1 MLLFSISSPAP
12 ADSQPVEESSRLL
25 AYDYRMAGDE
35 LRTRIIMHFD
45 RKPEINWFLLRDPHR
60 LVIDLPESEFS
71 FEESALTP
79 RGLIARV
86 RYGRMSPGHSRVIL
100 TAVGP
105 FTLDDISV
113 LENEN
118 SPGFR
123 LIADIVSASHSDF
136 EAAMRERIDSAPDAG
151 AADTVGNTDEEDDR
165 FTIVLDPGHGGI
177 DGGAQGV
184 SGLFEKSV
192 TLAFALELRQALED
206 TGDYNVHLTR
216 STDLFLRLDERVRIA
231 REHEADLFISIH
243 ADSIRLRNFR
253 GATIYTLSEKASDA
267 EAAATAARENL
278 SDEIAG
284 MVVQEERDDV
294 TDILVDLIRRE
305 THTFSIR
312 FARTLL
318 GELSDTVNLVGNPL
332 RSAGFMVLKA
342 PDVPSVL
349 LELGYMSNP
358 KDEAQLRDPEW
369 RKKTVDSVV
378 KAIGLFE
385 TARAGG

>member
-1 MLLFSISSPAP
+1 
-12 ADSQPVEESSRLL
+12 
-25 AYDYRMAGDE
+25 
-35 LRTRIIMHFD
+35 
-45 RKPEINWFLLRDPHR
+45 
-60 LVIDLPESEFS
+60 
-71 FEESALTP
+71 
-79 RGLIARV
+79 
-86 RYGRMSPGHSRVIL
+86 
-100 TAVGP
+100 
-105 FTLDDISV
+105 
-113 LENEN
+113 
-118 SPGFR
+118 
-123 LIADIVSASHSDF
+123 
-136 EAAMRERIDSAPDAG
+136 MRERIDSAPDAG

-369 RKKTVDSVV
+369 RKKTIDSVV

-385 TARAGG
+385 TARAGR